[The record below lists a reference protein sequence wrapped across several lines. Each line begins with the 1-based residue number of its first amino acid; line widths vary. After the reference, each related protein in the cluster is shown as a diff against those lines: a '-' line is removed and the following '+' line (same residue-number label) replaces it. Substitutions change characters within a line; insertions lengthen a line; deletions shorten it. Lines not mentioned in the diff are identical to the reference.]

1 MCFNKKNIIIFSLIF
16 TFVFNA
22 ANLFCQ
28 NIEQKND
35 TGLISYKNQFPN
47 NYNNGYDLYTK
58 LRDYTKNL
66 RLSEYDAKLV
76 FSIVFPELM
85 RYSEFRDEIETMTN
99 KVLYTG
105 DKDSE
110 GLSIGVFQIKP
121 IFAESIEQYIAKS
134 AELKKKYSQINYYG
148 EKAFRSNRIARL
160 KRLKNP
166 ETEILYVLAFIDIC
180 EKKFDLDSEPTTED
194 LMEQKIKILATAY
207 NSGFFYT
214 KEQILEIAKKSAY
227 PAGLNNP
234 QSKWNYAQIS
244 YDFWK
249 EFE

>member
-1 MCFNKKNIIIFSLIF
+1 MYLYKKKIILFSLIIF
-16 TFVFNA
+16 FSLYGG
-22 ANLFCQ
+22 NLFSQ
-28 NIEQKND
+28 NNTTQTE
-35 TGLISYKNQFPN
+35 TGLSSYKNEFPI
-47 NYNNGYDLYTK
+47 NYSNGYDLYIK
-58 LRDYTKNL
+58 LREYTKSL
-66 RLSEYDAKLV
+66 KLSESNARLA
-76 FSIVFPELM
+76 FAIVFPELM

-99 KVLYTG
+99 KVLYTA

-134 AELKKKYSQINYYG
+134 PELKSKYPKINYYG
-148 EKAFRSNRIARL
+148 EKTFRSNRIARI

-166 ETEILYVLAFIDIC
+166 ETEIFYVLAFIDIC

-227 PAGLNNP
+227 PYGLNHP